1 MNKLLKGGIIATL
14 PILMMI
20 AITPTVIPEAHAND
34 CVGSADGALDA
45 LVPVEI
51 NQRTADGILKKLEQA
66 ESKFLDGK
74 STDADDKIQ
83 DAKNK
88 VQKLFDRK
96 KITADTKNTLNT
108 IVDTFENCLG
118 L

>member
-20 AITPTVIPEAHAND
+20 AITPTVIPEAHANG
-34 CVGSADGALDA
+34 CVSTADGALGA
-45 LVPVEI
+45 LVPGEI

-66 ESKFLDGK
+66 ESKVLLK
-74 STDADDKIQ
+74 PTDAEQKIQ

-88 VQKLFDRK
+88 VQQLFDRN
-96 KITADTKNTLNT
+96 KITEDTKNTLNT
-108 IVDTFENCLG
+108 IVDDFETCLG